1 MKDEG
6 EKNTEWLQFE
16 TKMYFSCATF
26 SDACITFSIQYFL
39 YFYSF
44 VNSPHHAAKFCTVYS
59 RVHSHY
65 FTLLFGMNEIF
76 LVLFHYWLCVALC
89 CYFCS

>member
-1 MKDEG
+1 
-6 EKNTEWLQFE
+6 
-16 TKMYFSCATF
+16 MYY
-26 SDACITFSIQYFL
+26 SIQYFI

-59 RVHSHY
+59 RVQSHY
-65 FTLLFGMNEIF
+65 FTSLFGMNEVF
-76 LVLFHYWLCVALC
+76 LVLCCRTLHYWLCVALC